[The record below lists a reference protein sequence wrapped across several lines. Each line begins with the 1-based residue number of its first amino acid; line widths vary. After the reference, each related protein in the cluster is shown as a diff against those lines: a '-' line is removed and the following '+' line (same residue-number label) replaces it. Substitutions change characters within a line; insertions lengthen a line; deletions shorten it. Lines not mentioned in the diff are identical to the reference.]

1 MPRNPHGV
9 SLGAAPLGVQVG
21 VRVEATVTPP
31 APAPGGEGAR
41 DLVPPPAIVSL
52 GALRDSAAL
61 QGLLSEIAHLTR
73 VTLRDSAA
81 LQELLSEIVQHYKS
95 YSEKTRSVRTYCAI
109 RVTNGHG

>member
-31 APAPGGEGAR
+31 APGGEGAR

-61 QGLLSEIAHLTR
+61 Q
-73 VTLRDSAA
+73 
-81 LQELLSEIVQHYKS
+81 ELLRKNPECQDLLRYQSDKW
-95 YSEKTRSVRTYCAI
+95 TRLVELT
-109 RVTNGHG
+109 

>member
-21 VRVEATVTPP
+21 VRVKATVTSP

-61 QGLLSEIAHLTR
+61 Q
-73 VTLRDSAA
+73 
-81 LQELLSEIVQHYKS
+81 ELVSEIVQHYKG

>member
-21 VRVEATVTPP
+21 VRVKATVTPP

-61 QGLLSEIAHLTR
+61 Q
-73 VTLRDSAA
+73 
-81 LQELLSEIVQHYKS
+81 ELLRKKPECQDLLQYQSDKR
-95 YSEKTRSVRTYCAI
+95 TRLVELT
-109 RVTNGHG
+109 